1 MIPLIRYSKMHA
13 RTISLLQHDHNFV
26 VINKRAEMRTFIV
39 LVLTFFTM
47 ILEVSAG
54 MYWQSMAL
62 LADGWHM
69 ATHVAAFMITIFAY
83 RYSRKHA
90 DDQTYSF
97 STGKVGVL
105 GAFASSVALVVIALM
120 MMIESGER
128 LINPRV
134 IHFNEAMGIAGFGL
148 FINVLCALLLKDQHK
163 KGHDDHQHHG
173 HSHHD
178 HNLKAAY
185 LHVIADA
192 LTSVLAIIAL
202 SLGKYY
208 GWIWLD
214 PIMGIIGALIITRWS
229 YSLVKETSPILL
241 DESIDSNLSKA
252 ITEKIE
258 SDADNRIAD
267 LHIWRIAPNH
277 FAVIL
282 SIVTHYP
289 QPPEHYKG
297 LLKNFHKLSHI
308 TVEVTQCSEDACTD
322 STTA

>member
-1 MIPLIRYSKMHA
+1 MHA
-13 RTISLLQHDHNFV
+13 RTISLLQHDHNFA
-26 VINKRAEMRTFIV
+26 VINKRAEKRTIIV

-54 MYWQSMAL
+54 IYWESMAL

-69 ATHVAAFMITIFAY
+69 ATHVAAFMITLFAY

-90 DDQTYSF
+90 DDPTYSF

-105 GAFASSVALVVIALM
+105 GAFASSVALAVVALM

-128 LINPRV
+128 LVNPRV
-134 IHFNEAMGIAGFGL
+134 IHFDEAMAIAGFGL
-148 FINVLCALLLKDQHK
+148 FINLFCALLLRDQHK
-163 KGHDDHQHHG
+163 KGHDHPDHG
-173 HSHHD
+173 HHD

-185 LHVIADA
+185 LHVVADA

-208 GWIWLD
+208 GWNWLD

-229 YSLVKETSPILL
+229 FGLVKETSPILL
-241 DESIDSNLSKA
+241 DESIDSKLSKA
-252 ITEKIE
+252 IKEQIE

-282 SIVTHYP
+282 SVVTHYP
-289 QPPEHYKG
+289 RPPEHYKG
-297 LLKNFHKLSHI
+297 LLKKFRKLSHI
-308 TVEVTQCSEDACTD
+308 TVEVTQCSEEVCTD
-322 STTA
+322 SATG